1 LAKVITHDADRGVA
15 ARRLARALRSAR
27 IDGVR
32 TNLAALAAIMVEP
45 DFLAGA
51 TPTSYLV
58 DHPGVV
64 ATSSVAPARTEAH
77 FLAAVFAIEFANRRR
92 DEVTG
97 FAPSGW
103 RNLRTRGQRRTLVH
117 DRDRS
122 AFDAEYVVAA
132 SDSAGVAVVDVRIGE
147 PGAPDDDGSLPADE
161 RPRRH
166 VRLLDRADHRQVV
179 EIDGVRHDV
188 ATSIRCD
195 ASGVAI
201 GVSTADSTGAA
212 TWTVPPRFDDH
223 DAAAEGSGPVS
234 PLPGTVIA
242 VHVASGDEVDE
253 GQLLMVVEAM
263 KMEHKIAAAMA
274 ATVTDVRYAVGD
286 RVDAGD
292 LLVELIAHGHDHD
305 HDHGDGHS
313 DGHRDGAG

>member
-1 LAKVITHDADRGVA
+1 
-15 ARRLARALRSAR
+15 
-27 IDGVR
+27 
-32 TNLAALAAIMVEP
+32 
-45 DFLAGA
+45 
-51 TPTSYLV
+51 
-58 DHPGVV
+58 
-64 ATSSVAPARTEAH
+64 
-77 FLAAVFAIEFANRRR
+77 
-92 DEVTG
+92 
-97 FAPSGW
+97 
-103 RNLRTRGQRRTLVH
+103 
-117 DRDRS
+117 
-122 AFDAEYVVAA
+122 
-132 SDSAGVAVVDVRIGE
+132 VAVVDVRIGE

-313 DGHRDGAG
+313 DGHSDGHRDGAG